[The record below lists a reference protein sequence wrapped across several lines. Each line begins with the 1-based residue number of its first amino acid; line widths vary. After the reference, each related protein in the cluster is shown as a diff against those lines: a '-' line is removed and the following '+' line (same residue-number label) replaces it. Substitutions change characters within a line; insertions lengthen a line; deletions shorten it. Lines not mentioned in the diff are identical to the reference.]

1 MLIIILIAEKKQAKG
16 QTTHKR
22 SLLGKHSVGVTLI
35 ASIQNSETHSPT
47 HLMFPY
53 DTVRKVHTEGK
64 YFRKTQRV
72 CYLDS
77 ISTIGH
83 VHGEAPFL

>member
-1 MLIIILIAEKKQAKG
+1 MLIIILIAEK
-16 QTTHKR
+16 TSKR
-22 SLLGKHSVGVTLI
+22 ANKTQEKSFRKAQCCVTLI
-35 ASIQNSETHSPT
+35 ASLQNSESHSPT

-53 DTVRKVHTEGK
+53 DVVRKVHTEGK
-64 YFRKTQRV
+64 YFKKTQRV